1 MNSVIYLQSEIRML
15 LNIQHDPANKLQAT
29 SLERFSFTGADIF
42 QPKEPEQQAAPKWEP
57 NIQTV

>member
-1 MNSVIYLQSEIRML
+1 ML